1 MVGYKKAFKGAHVV
15 LKISK
20 KIDYGLMAISHMACR
35 KDDKTVST
43 KRIAEEYRIPTELLA
58 KILQKMAR
66 GGLITSLNGPKGG
79 YVLARAPKDITVGE
93 VIKAIEG
100 PIDLVDCF
108 KSGENN
114 CDQIGNCSIRTP
126 IRHIQDSISRMLD
139 SISIEQITQV
149 P

>member
-1 MVGYKKAFKGAHVV
+1 M

-43 KRIAEEYRIPTELLA
+43 KRIAEEYSIPTELLA

-66 GGLITSLNGPKGG
+66 KGLITSLNGPKGG

-108 KSGENN
+108 KSGDNS
-114 CDQIGNCSIRTP
+114 CDQIGNCSIRMP

-139 SISIEQITQV
+139 GISIEQITQV